1 MKRTYTALVILLMAA
16 ALAWAAGKVTVIH
29 KKASL
34 RADKQFFA
42 PTLAEIPYQESLE
55 ALETQNGW
63 IKVSYAGKTG
73 WIHSSAVSGAAPSGE
88 KKGGG
93 LSIFGDDEKKGA
105 VAQEDVALAGK
116 GFNEQVEKQYKQKN
130 PNMNFAAVDEMEKI
144 TIPGDKLAAFVKQ
157 GGLEAREY
165 AN

>member
-1 MKRTYTALVILLMAA
+1 MKRFGAALLVIAMAA

-29 KKASL
+29 KKTSL

-42 PTLAEIPYQESLE
+42 PALAEIPYKESLE

-63 IKVSYAGKTG
+63 IKVTYAGKTG
-73 WIHSSAVSGAAPSGE
+73 WIHSSAVSGAVPAAE
-88 KKGGG
+88 KKGGA
-93 LSIFGDDEKKGA
+93 LSLFGGDDDKKN

-144 TIPGDKLAAFVKQ
+144 TIPGDKLAAFVQQ
-157 GGLEAREY
+157 GGLEARSYE
-165 AN
+165 N